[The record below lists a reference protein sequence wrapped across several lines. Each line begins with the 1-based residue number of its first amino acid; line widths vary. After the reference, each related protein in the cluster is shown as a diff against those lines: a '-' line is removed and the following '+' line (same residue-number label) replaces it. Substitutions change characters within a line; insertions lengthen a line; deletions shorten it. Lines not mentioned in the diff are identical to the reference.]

1 VQQSLSYCINSK
13 TTPLLTK
20 IIAIASQGGAHRI
33 TMEELGQYV
42 KKTYGEKSLSSRK
55 FGFLVRENSIAFKNS
70 VIPDFIPL
78 YENPIL
84 FTAVN
89 PNPSTKE
96 RMQIFDQKAI
106 GLSTDVSNVALQ
118 KANLSPKDV
127 THIISTTCT
136 GLSAPG
142 LELQL
147 TQALGLNHNVV
158 KYGINFMGCYAAFHA
173 IRLADTIMK
182 SAPES
187 KILVVCTE
195 LCSLHYRLDDC
206 DDNLLSTYLFSD
218 GCAAAILSNDT
229 SSSSYFNVVDTHS
242 VLIPEG
248 KDDMAW
254 NVGNHGFEMVLH
266 KNIPMYLRQ
275 NLASVYQSFLT
286 KNKIDSHQVAKFA
299 IHPGGKNILKAFESA
314 IQIDS
319 LDLAESYEILSN
331 YGNMSSAT
339 VLFVLEKMLYDA
351 SKDAYVYTAAFGP
364 GLTVEGAL
372 LQKV

>member
-42 KKTYGEKSLSSRK
+42 NKTYGEKSLSSRK

-78 YENPIL
+78 YEKPIL
-84 FTAVN
+84 FTSDN

-106 GLSTDVSNVALQ
+106 EISTEVSNDALQ
-118 KANLSPKDV
+118 KANVSPKDI

-173 IRLADTIMK
+173 LRLADTIMK

-187 KILVVCTE
+187 KVLIVCTE
-195 LCSLHYRLDDC
+195 LCSLHYRLDDS

-218 GCAAAILSNDT
+218 GCAAAIVSNDT
-229 SSSSYFNVVDTHS
+229 SSSSSFNVVDTHS

-248 KDDMAW
+248 KEDMAW

-266 KNIPMYLRQ
+266 KNIPMYLKQ

-286 KNKIDSHQVAKFA
+286 KNQIDSHQVTKFA

-314 IQIDS
+314 IQIESHDI
-319 LDLAESYEILSN
+319 AESYEVLSN

>member
-1 VQQSLSYCINSK
+1 MQQSLSYCINSK

-218 GCAAAILSNDT
+218 GCAAAIISNDT

>member
-218 GCAAAILSNDT
+218 GCAAAIISNDT

>member
-1 VQQSLSYCINSK
+1 MQQSLSYCINSK

-55 FGFLVRENSIAFKNS
+55 FGFLVRENSIAYKNS
-70 VIPDFIPL
+70 VIPDFIPS

-84 FTAVN
+84 FTSDN

-106 GLSTDVSNVALQ
+106 EISTEVSNDALQ
-118 KANLSPKDV
+118 KANVSPKDI

-158 KYGINFMGCYAAFHA
+158 KYGINFLGCYAAFHA
-173 IRLADTIMK
+173 LRLADTIMK

-187 KILVVCTE
+187 KVLVVCTE

-218 GCAAAILSNDT
+218 GCAAAIVSNDT

-275 NLASVYQSFLT
+275 NLASVYQSFLA
-286 KNKIDSHQVAKFA
+286 KNQIDSHRVAKFA

-319 LDLAESYEILSN
+319 HDLAESYEILSN

-339 VLFVLEKMLYDA
+339 VLFVLEKMLYDG

>member
-33 TMEELGQYV
+33 TMEELGHYV

-84 FTAVN
+84 FTADN

-106 GLSTDVSNVALQ
+106 EISADVAKNALL
-118 KANLSPKDV
+118 KANLSAKDI

-147 TQALGLNHNVV
+147 TQALGLNHHVV

-195 LCSLHYRLDDC
+195 LCSLHYRLDDS

-218 GCAAAILSNDT
+218 GCAAAIISNDT
-229 SSSSYFNVVDTHS
+229 SSSSSFNVVDTHS

-248 KDDMAW
+248 KEDMAW

-319 LDLAESYEILSN
+319 HDLAESYEILSN

-339 VLFVLEKMLYDA
+339 VLFVLEKMLYDD

-372 LQKV
+372 LLKV

>member
-1 VQQSLSYCINSK
+1 MQQSLSYCINSK